1 MEGKFKYEDTN
12 YEEVVNKINSSELNE
27 TSGYIWIIPSYVD
40 SYSSNTNFNVR
51 NLNTFDSVNNNN
63 LCNVNFK
70 GTENSKRNSYAVR
83 L

>member
-1 MEGKFKYEDTN
+1 M
-12 YEEVVNKINSSELNE
+12 VVRLAYRNVN
-27 TSGYIWIIPSYVD
+27 